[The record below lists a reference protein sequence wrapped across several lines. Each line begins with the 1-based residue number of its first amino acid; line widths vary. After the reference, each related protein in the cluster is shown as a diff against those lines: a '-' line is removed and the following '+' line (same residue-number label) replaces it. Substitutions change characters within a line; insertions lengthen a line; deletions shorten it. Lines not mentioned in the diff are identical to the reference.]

1 MRIIASPAV
10 ITLFTA
16 ISSSLPIY
24 AADVT
29 LYINGDIVASSC
41 TVENNGMYNIDLGH
55 NIPSRRL
62 NAANSYSTWTEFY
75 VTLSHCP
82 VGTSRVTAHFT
93 GPLDGTNPNL
103 YANVSSPDSHAMS
116 R

>member
-1 MRIIASPAV
+1 MRIIASPAA

-16 ISSSLPIY
+16 IASSSPVN

-41 TVENNGMYNIDLGH
+41 TVENNGIYNIDLGH

-62 NAANSYSTWTEFY
+62 SEANSYSAWKAFY
-75 VTLSHCP
+75 VTLSDCP

-93 GPLDGTNPNL
+93 GPDRKS
-103 YANVSSPDSHAMS
+103 VV
-116 R
+116 

>member
-1 MRIIASPAV
+1 MRIIASPAI

-16 ISSSLPIY
+16 ISSSLPTY

-55 NIPSRRL
+55 NIPAGLTRP
-62 NAANSYSTWTEFY
+62 
-75 VTLSHCP
+75 TLIP
-82 VGTSRVTAHFT
+82 LGQNFTSR
-93 GPLDGTNPNL
+93 
-103 YANVSSPDSHAMS
+103 
-116 R
+116 